1 MTVTTGSLRA
11 WGAAA
16 FGLSLVAVGLGN
28 PAGGEPAAAA
38 PADDATIAEDAQTEQ
53 LESAAELSGVNVLQ
67 TTNTRSWRLSGSED
81 MSGLTDGDRDV
92 EGFDDWRSGGAENR
106 VDPNW
111 VAYYFERPTPV
122 DGAALYE
129 PVEADNVGAVTFQWR
144 NMRGG
149 WEDTSVGT
157 LTNEDDRLAL
167 TAEFDV
173 VTATGF
179 RAVFENKSD
188 SSWMRLAELE
198 VWGPEQ

>member
-16 FGLSLVAVGLGN
+16 LGLSLVAVGLGT
-28 PAGGEPAAAA
+28 PTGGEPAAAA
-38 PADDATIAEDAQTEQ
+38 PADDATDSAHAQTEPVA
-53 LESAAELSGVNVLQ
+53 SAAELSGVNVLQ
-67 TTNTRSWRLSGSED
+67 TTGARSWRLSGSED
-81 MSGLTDGDRDV
+81 LTGLTDGDRDV
-92 EGFDDWRSGGAENR
+92 EGFGDWRSGGAENR

-111 VAYYFERPTPV
+111 VAYYFERPTAV

-129 PVEADNVGAVTFQWR
+129 PAEADNVGAVTFQWR

-157 LTNEDDRLAL
+157 LTNEGERLAL
-167 TAEFDV
+167 TAEFDA

-188 SSWMRLAELE
+188 ESWMQLAELE